1 MGFGEIWAE
10 LSSRPDFWGF
20 VTIPIT
26 AAVVT
31 WVHVWMAMQMVFYP
45 VHFVGLLD
53 PFLGWQG
60 VVPRKARKM
69 SNILVDKT
77 LSKIGTLS
85 DFMRKMEPE
94 RISEHVAKAV
104 SARIEDYVDDLMG
117 EQSPVLWANL
127 PRIVRN
133 RVYNHARGQ
142 LSKVMGR
149 MMDDIIDHA
158 EDLVDVREMIG
169 NQVEADRSMV
179 VRMFME
185 VGNKELAFVIRASFW
200 IGLAFG
206 LLQMV
211 LFYFVPAH
219 WMLPAYAAIL
229 GFLTNW
235 IALSMVFRPLKPMK
249 ILGFRFQG
257 VFLQRQNEIADKFA
271 ELAASEMLT
280 IGRITR
286 EILVGRQSNK
296 TRLIIKKH
304 LSPMLES
311 PVIRTTLQLAMG
323 PDGYA
328 GLKSSIAEKST
339 TMALDP
345 LEDEAFNKDRARF
358 LSRFLAERTRALTP
372 EEFQDLLRPAF
383 QEDEWIFFV
392 LGAVTGFIAGSLQL
406 ALGFQ

>member
-1 MGFGEIWAE
+1 MDLGMFWAE
-10 LSSRPDFWGF
+10 LTGRPDFWGF
-20 VTIPIT
+20 VSIPIV

-45 VHFVGLLD
+45 VHFVGFLD

-77 LSKIGTLS
+77 LAKIGTLS

-94 RISEHVAKAV
+94 KISEQVAKAV
-104 SARIEDYVDDLMG
+104 GSRIEDYVDDLMS

-127 PRIVRN
+127 PRLVRN

-142 LSKVMGR
+142 LTKVMGA

-158 EDLVDVREMIG
+158 EDLVDIREMIG
-169 NQVEADRSMV
+169 NQVEADRSLV

-185 VGNKELAFVIRASFW
+185 VGNKELAFVIRSSFW

-206 LLQMV
+206 VLQMV
-211 LFYFVPAH
+211 LFYFIPAH
-219 WMLPAYAAIL
+219 WLLPAYAAVL

-235 IALSMVFRPLKPMK
+235 IALSMVFRPLKPMR
-249 ILGFRFQG
+249 IGPWRFQG
-257 VFLQRQNEIADKFA
+257 VFLRRQNEIADKFA

-286 EILVGRQSNK
+286 EILVGRQSGK

-304 LSPMLES
+304 LAPMLES
-311 PVIRTTLQLAMG
+311 PVIRTTLQLSMG

-328 GLKSSIAEKST
+328 GLKSAIAEKST
-339 TMALDP
+339 FMALDP
-345 LEDEAFNKDRARF
+345 LEDEAFNKDRAKF
-358 LSRFLAERTRALTP
+358 LSRFLAERTRALSP

-392 LGAVTGFIAGSLQL
+392 LGALTGFIAGSLQL

>member
-1 MGFGEIWAE
+1 MGLGAFWAE
-10 LSSRPDFWGF
+10 LTSRPDFWGF
-20 VTIPIT
+20 VSIPIV

-31 WVHVWMAMQMVFYP
+31 WAHVWMAMQMVFYP

-77 LSKIGTLS
+77 LAKIGTLS

-104 SARIEDYVDDLMG
+104 GARIEDYVDDLMS

-127 PRIVRN
+127 PRLVRN
-133 RVYNHARGQ
+133 RVYNQARGQ
-142 LSKVMGR
+142 LTRVMGK
-149 MMDDIIDHA
+149 MMDDIIDNA

-169 NQVEADRSMV
+169 NQVDADRSLV

-185 VGNKELAFVIRASFW
+185 VGDKELAFVIRASFW

-211 LFYFVPAH
+211 LFYFIPAH
-219 WMLPAYAAIL
+219 WMLPAYAAVL

-235 IALSMVFRPLKPMK
+235 IALSMVFRPLKPVR
-249 ILGFRFQG
+249 IGPWRFQG
-257 VFLQRQNEIADKFA
+257 VFLRRQNEIADKFA
-271 ELAASEMLT
+271 ELAAAEMLT

-286 EILVGRQSNK
+286 EILTGPQSGK
-296 TRLIIKKH
+296 TKLIIKKH
-304 LSPMLES
+304 LAPMLES

-328 GLKSSIAEKST
+328 GLKTSLAEKST
-339 TMALDP
+339 AMALDP
-345 LEDEAFNKDRARF
+345 LEEEAFNKDRAKF
-358 LSRFLAERTRALTP
+358 LARFLAERTRALSP

-383 QEDEWIFFV
+383 QEDEWVFFV

>member
-1 MGFGEIWAE
+1 MDLGMFWAE
-10 LSSRPDFWGF
+10 LTGRPDFWGF
-20 VTIPIT
+20 VSIPIV

-45 VHFVGLLD
+45 VHFVGFLD

-77 LSKIGTLS
+77 LAKIGTLS

-94 RISEHVAKAV
+94 KISEQVAKAV
-104 SARIEDYVDDLMG
+104 GSRIEDYVDDLMS

-127 PRIVRN
+127 PRLVRN

-142 LSKVMGR
+142 LTKVMGA

-158 EDLVDVREMIG
+158 EDLVDIREMIG
-169 NQVEADRSMV
+169 NQVEADRSLV

-185 VGNKELAFVIRASFW
+185 VGNKELAFVIRSSFW

-206 LLQMV
+206 VLQMV
-211 LFYFVPAH
+211 LFYFIPAH
-219 WMLPAYAAIL
+219 WLLPAYAAVL

-235 IALSMVFRPLKPMK
+235 IALSMVFRPLKP
-249 ILGFRFQG
+249 LRVGPWRFQG
-257 VFLQRQNEIADKFA
+257 VFLRRQNEIADKFA

-286 EILVGRQSNK
+286 EILVGRQSSK

-304 LSPMLES
+304 LAPMLES
-311 PVIRTTLQLAMG
+311 PVVRTTIQLSMG

-328 GLKSSIAEKST
+328 GLKSAIAEKST
-339 TMALDP
+339 FMALDP
-345 LEDEAFNKDRARF
+345 LEDEAFNKDRAKF
-358 LSRFLAERTRALTP
+358 LSRFLSERTRALSP

-392 LGAVTGFIAGSLQL
+392 LGALTGFIAGSIQL

>member
-1 MGFGEIWAE
+1 MGGVDFWAE
-10 LSSRPDFWGF
+10 LTSRPDFWGF
-20 VTIPIT
+20 VSIPIV

-31 WVHVWMAMQMVFYP
+31 WAHVWMAMQMVFYP
-45 VHFVGLLD
+45 VRFIGFFD

-60 VVPRKARKM
+60 IVPRKARKM

-77 LSKIGTLS
+77 LAKIGTLS

-104 SARIEDYVDDLMG
+104 QVRIEDYVDDLMS

-127 PRIVRN
+127 PRVVRN

-142 LSKVMGR
+142 LSKVMGKL
-149 MMDDIIDHA
+149 MDDIIDNA
-158 EDLVDVREMIG
+158 EELVDVRDMIG
-169 NQVEADRSMV
+169 NQVEADRELV

-185 VGNKELAFVIRASFW
+185 VGNKELAFVIRVSFF

-206 LLQMV
+206 VLQMI
-211 LFYFVPAH
+211 LFYFIPAH
-219 WMLPAYAAIL
+219 WMLPAYAAVL

-235 IALSMVFRPLKPMK
+235 IALSMVFRPLHP
-249 ILGFRFQG
+249 IRFGPWRFQG
-257 VFLQRQNEIADKFA
+257 VFLRRQNEIADKFA
-271 ELAASEMLT
+271 DLAATEMLT

-286 EILVGRQSNK
+286 EILVGKQAHK
-296 TRLIIKKH
+296 TGLLIKKH
-304 LSPMLES
+304 LSPMLEA
-311 PVIRTTLQLAMG
+311 PVVRTTLQLAMG

-328 GLKSSIAEKST
+328 GLKSSIAKKST
-339 TMALDP
+339 AMALDP
-345 LEDEAFNKDRARF
+345 LEEEAFNKDRAKF
-358 LSRFLAERTRALTP
+358 LSKFLAERTRALSV

-392 LGAVTGFIAGSLQL
+392 LGAITGFIAGSLQL

>member
-1 MGFGEIWAE
+1 MDLGSFWVD
-10 LSSRPDFWGF
+10 LTSRPDFWGF
-20 VTIPIT
+20 VSIPIV

-31 WVHVWMAMQMVFYP
+31 WGHVWMAMQMVFYP
-45 VHFVGLLD
+45 IEFVGVAK

-60 VVPRKARKM
+60 VVPRKGRKM
-69 SNILVDKT
+69 ADILVDKT

-104 SARIEDYVDDLMG
+104 AARIEDYVDELMA

-127 PRIVRN
+127 PRLVRN

-142 LSKVMGR
+142 LAKVMAQ
-149 MMDDIIDHA
+149 MMDEIIDDA
-158 EDLVDVREMIG
+158 EELVDIHQLIG
-169 NQVEADRSMV
+169 DQVDADRSLV
-179 VRMFME
+179 VRMFLE
-185 VGNKELAFVIRASFW
+185 VGSPELRFVIRISFW

-206 LLQMV
+206 VLQMI
-211 LFYFVPAH
+211 LFYFIPAH
-219 WMLPAYAAIL
+219 WMLPAYAAVL

-235 IALSMVFRPLKPMK
+235 IALSMVFRPLQPIK
-249 ILGFRFQG
+249 IGPWRIQG
-257 VFLQRQNEIADKFA
+257 VFLRRQGEIADKFA
-271 ELAASEMLT
+271 ELAATEMLT

-286 EILVGRQSNK
+286 EILVGRNSAK
-296 TRLIIKKH
+296 TKLIIKKH
-304 LSPMLES
+304 LAPMLES
-311 PVIRTTLQLAMG
+311 PIVRTTLQLTMG

-339 TMALDP
+339 SMALDP

-358 LSRFLAERTRALTP
+358 LARFLAERTRALRP
-372 EEFQDLLRPAF
+372 DEFQDLLRPAF

-392 LGAVTGFIAGSLQL
+392 LGAVTGFIAGSMQL
-406 ALGFQ
+406 AVGFQ

>member
-1 MGFGEIWAE
+1 MGFGEFWAE

-45 VHFVGLLD
+45 VHFVGLVE

-69 SNILVDKT
+69 SNILVEKT

-104 SARIEDYVDDLMG
+104 SARIEDYVDDLMSG
-117 EQSPVLWANL
+117 QSPVLWANL
-127 PRIVRN
+127 PRVVRN

-169 NQVEADRSMV
+169 NQVEADRSLV

-185 VGNKELAFVIRASFW
+185 VGNKELSFVIRASFW

-211 LFYFVPAH
+211 LFYFIPAH

-235 IALSMVFRPLKPMK
+235 IALSMVFRPLKPIK
-249 ILGFRFQG
+249 FLGFRFQG
-257 VFLQRQNEIADKFA
+257 VFLQRQAEIADKFA

-286 EILVGRQSNK
+286 EILVGRQSSK

-345 LEDEAFNKDRARF
+345 LEEEAFNKDRAKF

-392 LGAVTGFIAGSLQL
+392 LGAVTGFLAGSIQL

>member
-1 MGFGEIWAE
+1 MDLGVFWAE
-10 LSSRPDFWGF
+10 LTSRPDFWGF
-20 VTIPIT
+20 VSIPIV

-45 VHFVGLLD
+45 VHFVGFLD

-77 LSKIGTLS
+77 LAKIGTLS

-94 RISEHVAKAV
+94 KISEQVAKAV
-104 SARIEDYVDDLMG
+104 GARIEDYVDDLMS

-127 PRIVRN
+127 PRLVRN

-142 LSKVMGR
+142 LTKVMGA

-158 EDLVDVREMIG
+158 EDLVDIREMIG
-169 NQVEADRSMV
+169 NQVEADRSLV

-185 VGNKELAFVIRASFW
+185 VGNKELAFVIRSSFW

-206 LLQMV
+206 VLQMV
-211 LFYFVPAH
+211 LFYFIPAH
-219 WMLPAYAAIL
+219 WLLPAYAAVL

-235 IALSMVFRPLKPMK
+235 IALSMVFRPLKPVR
-249 ILGFRFQG
+249 IGPWRFQG
-257 VFLQRQNEIADKFA
+257 VFLRRQNEIADKFA

-286 EILVGRQSNK
+286 EILVGRQSGK

-304 LSPMLES
+304 LAPMLES
-311 PVIRTTLQLAMG
+311 PVIRTTLQLSMG

-328 GLKSSIAEKST
+328 GLKSAIAEKST
-339 TMALDP
+339 FMALDP
-345 LEDEAFNKDRARF
+345 LEDEAFNKERAKF
-358 LSRFLAERTRALTP
+358 LSRFLAERTRALSP